1 MLTDPITNVD
11 GAPVLDPDLLASFVA
26 VAEAGGFTEAA
37 ARVHRTQSAVSMQ
50 IKRLEERLG
59 RALFER
65 SARGAVLTPS
75 GELLLPHAR
84 SILEAHRKALA
95 LFAEDP
101 VAGRVVVGAPDDYAA
116 TFLPASLARFAETH
130 PKVEVELVVAPSAEL
145 VPALERPDGPDLALV
160 TAGCGERAATIL
172 RREALVWVAAVGHE
186 IERRDPL
193 PLALFH
199 SGCAFRRAALSALA
213 ASGRRYRIAYT
224 SVSLAGVLAA
234 VKSGFA
240 VGVVL
245 RASLVPGLRVL
256 GSEEGL
262 PELPAMAIA
271 LARAEHRRSAAADAL
286 ARHLAATLASAPDL
300 AAA

>member
-1 MLTDPITNVD
+1 M
-11 GAPVLDPDLLASFVA
+11 LDPDLLASFVA

-50 IKRLEERLG
+50 IKRLEDLVG
-59 RALFER
+59 RTLFER
-65 SARGAVLTPS
+65 SARGATLTPA

-84 SILEAHRKALA
+84 AILRAHREALA
-95 LFAEDP
+95 LFERDA
-101 VAGRVVVGAPDDYAA
+101 VQGRVVVGAPDDYAA
-116 TFLPASLARFAETH
+116 TFLPASLARFADSH

-160 TAGCGERAATIL
+160 TAGSGERAATIL
-172 RREALVWVAAVGHE
+172 RREPLVWVAAAGHAAAS
-186 IERRDPL
+186 RDPL

-199 SGCAFRRAALSALA
+199 SGCAFRRAALAALA
-213 ASGRRYRIAYT
+213 EAGRRYRVAYT
-224 SVSLAGVLAA
+224 SVSLAGVVAA

-240 VGVVL
+240 VGVML
-245 RASLVPGLRVL
+245 RASLVPGLDVS
-256 GSEEGL
+256 GPADGL

-271 LARAEHRRSAAADAL
+271 LARPEQRRSTAADAL
-286 ARHLAATLASAPDL
+286 ARYLTATLASAPTL